1 MFMIFLITA
10 YLIGAIPFGKIV
22 TKILINKDI
31 AKTGSGNIGAT
42 NVYRSVSKKAG
53 VLVLFL
59 DAIKP
64 IIALLIVQHFS
75 PTLFEK
81 FKYLIFFLSIIGH
94 IFPIWLNF
102 KGGKGVACYFGGS
115 LILAPIPTIF
125 AMVIWILTVK
135 FSKLSSLGALLS
147 IFLLTIYELVF
158 IYGNLNKGIVFAI
171 FLLIFLKHSSN
182 IKRLI
187 KGQEN
192 KINL

>member
-1 MFMIFLITA
+1 MIIILITA
-10 YLIGAIPFGKIV
+10 YLIGSIPFGKIV
-22 TKILINKDI
+22 TRILIKKDI
-31 AKTGSGNIGAT
+31 TKTGSGNIGAT

-53 VLVLFL
+53 ALVLFL

-64 IIALLIVQHFS
+64 IIALLIIEYFD
-75 PTLFEK
+75 PILFEK

-94 IFPIWLNF
+94 IFPIWLKF

-115 LILAPIPTIF
+115 LFLVPEPTII
-125 AMVIWILTVK
+125 AIVVWLLTVK

-158 IYGNLNKGIVFAI
+158 IYGNLNKGII
-171 FLLIFLKHSSN
+171 FTISLLIFLKHSSN
-182 IKRLI
+182 IRRLI

-192 KINL
+192 KIDL

>member
-1 MFMIFLITA
+1 MIVILITA
-10 YLIGAIPFGKIV
+10 YLIGSIPFGKIV

-31 AKTGSGNIGAT
+31 TKTGSGNIGAT

-53 VLVLFL
+53 ALVLFL

-64 IIALLIVQHFS
+64 IIALLIIEYFD
-75 PTLFEK
+75 PILFEK

-94 IFPIWLNF
+94 IFPVWLKF

-115 LILAPIPTIF
+115 LILVPIPTII
-125 AMVIWILTVK
+125 AIIIWLLTVK

-158 IYGNLNKGIVFAI
+158 IYGNLNKGIIFTI
-171 FLLIFLKHSSN
+171 FLLIFLKHISN
-182 IKRLI
+182 IRRLI

-192 KINL
+192 KIDL